1 MTTQTK
7 TRDRLLDAAETL
19 FAQRGLEGA
28 SMRSITTLAN
38 ANLAAVNYHFG
49 SKEGLLRALLA
60 NRVKPINEQRL
71 ARLERLEAEGEL
83 SLEAV
88 LEAFIA
94 PPLDPQLRPNDSFL
108 QIMTR
113 IHHSTDPVAVEVINE
128 VFGPV
133 AERYFAVFHQLL
145 PAIPKPILLQRMQF
159 VIGAMLHSLFSKVGL
174 NYPMNSTFEDGAMPE
189 LDEQAYLREFV
200 NFCAAGLRNG

>member
-49 SKEGLLRALLA
+49 SKEGLLRALLEA
-60 NRVKPINEQRL
+60 RIKPINEQRL
-71 ARLERLEAEGEL
+71 VRLDRLQETGKL
-83 SLEAV
+83 SIEAV

-94 PPLDPQLRPNDSFL
+94 PALDPALRPNDAFL

-113 IHHSTDPVAVEVINE
+113 IHHSTDPVAVEVINAT
-128 VFGPV
+128 FGPV
-133 AERYFAVFHQLL
+133 AERYFAIFHQLL
-145 PAIPKPILLQRMQF
+145 PAIPPEILLQRMQF
-159 VIGAMLHSLFSKVGL
+159 VIGSMLHSLFSKCGL
-174 NYPMNSTFEDGAMPE
+174 NYPANSTFKEAESVEIPE
-189 LDEQAYLREFV
+189 AVYLREFV
-200 NFCAAGLRNG
+200 NFCAAGLRND

>member
-60 NRVKPINEQRL
+60 ARITPINEQRL
-71 ARLERLEAEGEL
+71 QLLERLEERGKL
-83 SLEAV
+83 SVESV
-88 LEAFIA
+88 LEAFINPA
-94 PPLDPQLRPNDSFL
+94 LDPNLRPNDSFL

-113 IHHSTDPVAVEVINE
+113 IHHSTDPVAVEVLTAA
-128 VFGPV
+128 FGPV
-133 AERYFAVFHQLL
+133 AERYFATFHKLL
-145 PAIPKPILLQRMQF
+145 PAIPAPILLQRMQF
-159 VIGAMLHSLFSKVGL
+159 VIGAMLHSLFSKCAIK
-174 NYPMNSTFEDGAMPE
+174 YPINSTFAYPEALALTEDV
-189 LDEQAYLREFV
+189 YRREFV